1 LLNNRLETLPILL
14 HHLRLISTRSALACY
29 CLLFTLCLVQPGF
42 ALQTHQKQVQSITP
56 AANTTR
62 PVLELSPQERQWLAA
77 HPNITVSNEF
87 DWPPFDFVISGKPQ
101 GFGIDLM
108 NLIAERSGFSFT
120 YINGYT
126 WDELVR
132 MFFDGQ
138 IDVLHSLSPTPERV
152 EKTFFSPPYYHSKN
166 VLILR
171 SDTDETNDLNELE
184 GKIIALPRGWSSIQF
199 LQKNYPGIHIIEVD
213 SSRQALEYVDQGKVF
228 ATIEQEGIAA
238 YFMKKFGFHDLKLS
252 KWIENEE
259 LQRTSS
265 MHFAVLHD
273 KPLLFSILDKALATI
288 QPDELDNLAQK
299 WFGREGRQIGIEDI
313 GLTPAEKIFLQEK
326 RSITYCVSP
335 ENMPFEAIQNDHLTG
350 MLSDFLEIFSEQ
362 LNTSFTLVPTTSLA
376 ESLAQARN
384 GACDILPMINQTV
397 KRKAFL
403 DFTTPYLTYDIAI
416 ITREQEGFIGNL
428 GDLSG
433 RRVAIPAE
441 VFTGDIVSRN
451 YPKINLVLPPSTQQ
465 CLLQLSSG
473 QVDAAVLSL
482 PAATFHIRHMGLNDL
497 KVAGYS
503 GMKDIIRIGVQKD
516 NTQLHSIMSKVA
528 RSIPVQDIE
537 TVNQKWVSLTFE
549 HRLDYSLM
557 WKIIGG
563 IGLVMALVLIW
574 NWQLMRLNKQ
584 LASAHDELQFKS
596 KQLKKIA
603 ITDSLTG
610 LYNRR
615 YIEEKLEEELRRQR
629 RYNHNL
635 SVILLDIDHFKLIN
649 DIHGHQAGDKVL
661 QKFAHLL
668 LTGTRE
674 SDIVSR
680 WGGEEFL
687 ILCLENDIKGA
698 AILGEHLRQQIN
710 ETAFSEEITQTAS
723 FGIACYISGETK
735 DDLILRAD
743 KALYKAKENGRNRI
757 ELA

>member
-1 LLNNRLETLPILL
+1 MLILL
-14 HHLRLISTRSALACY
+14 LHLRLLFIRSALACC
-29 CLLFTLCLVQPGF
+29 CLLCTLSVVHSCL
-42 ALQTHQKQVQSITP
+42 ALQTNQKPVESITP
-56 AANTTR
+56 HTITDATSFLN
-62 PVLELSPQERQWLAA
+62 LSPQERQWLAD
-77 HPNITVSNEF
+77 HPEVTVSNEF
-87 DWPPFDFVISGKPQ
+87 DWPPFDFTVSGKPQ

-108 NLIAERSGFSFT
+108 NLIAERAGFSFT

-126 WDELVR
+126 WDELVQ
-132 MFFDGQ
+132 MFFDGK
-138 IDVLHSLSPTPERV
+138 IDVLHSLSATPERL
-152 EKTFFSPPYYHSKN
+152 EKAFFSPPYYHSKN

-171 SDTDETNDLNELE
+171 SDTDETNQLDDLE
-184 GKIIALPRGWSSIQF
+184 GKIIALPQGWSSIQF
-199 LQKNYPGIHIIEVD
+199 FHKNYPGIHIIEVE

-228 ATIEQEGIAA
+228 ATLEQEGIAA

-288 QPDELDNLAQK
+288 QPDELDSLVQK
-299 WFGREGRQIGIEDI
+299 WFSREGRQIGSEDI
-313 GLTPAEKIFLQEK
+313 GLTPAEKNFLLAK
-326 RSITYCVSP
+326 SSIAYCISP
-335 ENMPFEAIQNDHLTG
+335 DNMPFEAIDNGQLTG
-350 MLSDFLEIFSEQ
+350 MSSDFIEMFSEQ
-362 LNTSFTLVPTTSLA
+362 LDISFTLVPTASLA
-376 ESLAQARN
+376 ESLSQIKN
-384 GACDILPMINQTV
+384 GTCDILPMINQTAE
-397 KRKAFL
+397 RKSFL
-403 DFTTPYLTYDIAI
+403 DYTSPYLTYEIAI

-441 VFTGDIVSRN
+441 VFTGDLVTRN
-451 YPKINLVLPPSTQQ
+451 FPKIDLIRLPNTQQ
-465 CLLQLSSG
+465 CLLQLASG
-473 QVDAAVLSL
+473 EVDAAVLSL

-516 NTQLHSIMSKVA
+516 NIQLHSIMSKVA
-528 RSIPVQDIE
+528 RTIPLQDIE

-549 HRLDYSLM
+549 HRFDYSLM
-557 WKIIGG
+557 WKIIGAIG
-563 IGLVMALVLIW
+563 IVMTIVLIW

-584 LASAHDELQFKS
+584 LASAHDELEIKS
-596 KQLKKIA
+596 KQLEKIA
-603 ITDSLTG
+603 ITDALTG

-615 YIEEKLEEELRRQR
+615 YIEERLEEEIRRQR

-635 SVILLDIDHFKLIN
+635 SVLLIDIDHFKLVN
-649 DIHGHQAGDKVL
+649 DVHGHQAGDKVL
-661 QKFAHLL
+661 QKIAHIL
-668 LTGTRE
+668 LTETRE
-674 SDIVSR
+674 SDIVGR

-687 ILCLENDIKGA
+687 ILCLENDITGA
-698 AILGEHLRQQIN
+698 AVQAENLRQHISK
-710 ETAFSEEITQTAS
+710 TSFVKVLTQTAS
-723 FGIACYISGETK
+723 FGIACYLPGESK

-743 KALYKAKENGRNRI
+743 KALYKAKENGRNRV